1 MRTEMMVEFEEYEV
15 IKALHKGEWKML
27 ADNGSQKLWDVIMGD
42 GSTHEVVTATWL
54 DENFIIEVDGVMED

>member
-1 MRTEMMVEFEEYEV
+1 MRAEMMVEFEE
-15 IKALHKGEWKML
+15 IKGLHKGEWKML

-54 DENFIIEVDGVMED
+54 DENFIIEVDGEMED